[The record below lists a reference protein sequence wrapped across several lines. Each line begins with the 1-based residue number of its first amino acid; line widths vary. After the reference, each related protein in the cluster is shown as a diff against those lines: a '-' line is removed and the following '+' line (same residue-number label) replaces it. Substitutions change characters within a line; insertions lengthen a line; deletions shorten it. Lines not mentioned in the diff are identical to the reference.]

1 MAGETEEVGARGV
14 LVEEGQSRNLR
25 AGVWS
30 DCGFGRE
37 IGRTVVD
44 SGNVVVG
51 FEYTAAD
58 LENIGADSLTTV
70 VDSGCTAAVC
80 WKGHVGR
87 LEEVDDLA
95 AAELVGGGEVVAWT
109 DSLEKEERMVVN
121 WNWSRGA
128 IGGEGKGSIACV
140 VVELREAGQPGR
152 FASVVVPLVEESV
165 VHVYLF
171 GFCVSVYARVS
182 SEAESRGFYSRR
194 KCIRIVTTVVG
205 HGRRV

>member
-14 LVEEGQSRNLR
+14 PVEEGQSRNLR

-44 SGNVVVG
+44 SGNVAVG
-51 FEYTAAD
+51 FEHTVADSENIGADLLMTVVDSEYTAAD
-58 LENIGADSLTTV
+58 
-70 VDSGCTAAVC
+70 C
-80 WKGHVGR
+80 WKDHVGR

-121 WNWSRGA
+121 WNWSRAA
-128 IGGEGKGSIACV
+128 IGVEGKGSIACV
-140 VVELREAGQPGR
+140 VAELREAELPGR
-152 FASVVVPLVEESV
+152 FASVLVALVEESV
-165 VHVYLF
+165 GHVYLF

-182 SEAESRGFYSRR
+182 SEADVGGCYLRR
-194 KCIRIVTTVVG
+194 KCIRVVTAIVG

>member
-14 LVEEGQSRNLR
+14 LVEAGQSRNLR

-37 IGRTVVD
+37 IGRMVVD
-44 SGNVVVG
+44 SGNVAVG
-51 FEYTAAD
+51 FEHTAAGLVD
-58 LENIGADSLTTV
+58 IGADLLTRV
-70 VDSGCTAAVC
+70 VDSGCTAADW
-80 WKGHVGR
+80 WKDHVGR
-87 LEEVDDLA
+87 LEEAGDLA

-121 WNWSRGA
+121 WSWSRAG
-128 IGGEGKGSIACV
+128 IGVEGKGSIACV
-140 VVELREAGQPGR
+140 VAELREAGLPGR

-165 VHVYLF
+165 GHVYLF

-182 SEAESRGFYSRR
+182 SEADVGGCYLRR
-194 KCIRIVTTVVG
+194 KCIRVVTAIVG